1 MNYTRL
7 TPFGTILN
15 LCYSSPGRR
24 KSILLG
30 LFGLGS
36 ACLTMAW
43 LPKDYEHAVLATY
56 LVGKFCGSFSAS
68 ICWLFTSELFPTN
81 LRSQALGFCSMMAR

>member
-1 MNYTRL
+1 ML
-7 TPFGTILN
+7 F
-15 LCYSSPGRR
+15 
-24 KSILLG
+24 G

-43 LPKDYEHAVLATY
+43 LPKEYGRTVMATY
-56 LVGKFCGSFSAS
+56 LVGKFCGCFSGT
-68 ICWLFTSELFPTN
+68 ICWLFTAELFPTN